1 MGEGTALK
9 RVRGLGSAH
18 HGSHHWLL
26 QRFTAAGNL
35 LTVLFLAVSLVA
47 LPDLTYATVRTWLA
61 QPLPALAIGLML
73 VSVFWH
79 ARLGLQVM
87 VEDYLHGASRFAAI
101 LVLNLVAFAG
111 AGFGLLCLVVIVAT
125 VTGEKAAGE
134 VAAQVQR
141 TLAESLQG
149 MMNGGGAPQ

>member
-1 MGEGTALK
+1 MGQGTALG

-35 LTVLFLAVSLVA
+35 LTVVFLAVSLVA
-47 LPDLTYATVRTWLA
+47 LPDLSYETVRTWLA

-87 VEDYLHGASRFAAI
+87 VEDYVHGASRFAAI
-101 LVLNLVAFAG
+101 LLLNLVAFAG
-111 AGFGLLCLVVIVAT
+111 AAFGLLCLVRIVAA
-125 VTGEKAAGE
+125 VVGEQS
-134 VAAQVQR
+134 VAEQVQR
-141 TLAESLQG
+141 SVGEALQG
-149 MMNGGGAPQ
+149 MMGGGAPQ

>member
-1 MGEGTALK
+1 MGEGTALG

-35 LTVLFLAVSLVA
+35 VTVGYLVFSFLLLTAYSY
-47 LPDLTYATVRTWLA
+47 DNVRMWLA
-61 QPLPALAIGLML
+61 QPLPVLALALLI

-87 VEDYLHGASRFAAI
+87 VEDYLHGAVRFAAI
-101 LVLNLVAFAG
+101 LLLNLAAFAG
-111 AGFGLLCLVVIVAT
+111 GAAGLLFLVLIMADA
-125 VTGEKAAGE
+125 KADSA
-134 VAAQVQR
+134 VAASQAQ
-141 TLAESLQG
+141 LSQ
-149 MMNGGGAPQ
+149 MMGGGQM

>member
-1 MGEGTALK
+1 MGEGTALG

-47 LPDLTYATVRTWLA
+47 LPDLSYATVRAWLA

-79 ARLGLQVM
+79 ARLGLQVL
-87 VEDYLHGASRFAAI
+87 VEDYVHGANRFAAI
-101 LVLNLVAFAG
+101 LLLNLAAFAG
-111 AGFGLLCLVVIVAT
+111 AAFGLLSLVRIVAA
-125 VTGEKAAGE
+125 VAGE
-134 VAAQVQR
+134 QMVAEQVQR
-141 TLAESLQG
+141 SVGEALQG
-149 MMNGGGAPQ
+149 MMGGGAPQ

>member
-1 MGEGTALK
+1 MSQGTVLG

-18 HGSHHWLL
+18 AGTHHWLL

-47 LPDLTYATVRTWLA
+47 LPDLHYETVRGWLGE
-61 QPLPALAIGLML
+61 PLPALAIGLMI

-87 VEDYLHGASRFAAI
+87 LEDYVHGANRFAAI
-101 LVLNLVAFAG
+101 LLLNLAAFAG
-111 AGFGLLCLVVIVAT
+111 AAFGLFALVRIQI
-125 VTGEKAAGE
+125 GLAAE
-134 VAAQVQR
+134 AAQAAATAGAMQ
-141 TLAESLQG
+141 ALQG
-149 MMNGGGAPQ
+149 MMQGGGGM